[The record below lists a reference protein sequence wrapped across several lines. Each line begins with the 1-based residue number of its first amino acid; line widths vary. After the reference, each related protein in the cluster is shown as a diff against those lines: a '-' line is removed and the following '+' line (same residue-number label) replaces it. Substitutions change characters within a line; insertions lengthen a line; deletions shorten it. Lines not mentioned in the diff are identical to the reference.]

1 MKVKYIRTTPA
12 VPKLEVSPKGEWVDL
27 TLAEKAILLP
37 NDHKVLSLG
46 IRMQLPKG
54 FEAWIIPRSS
64 TYKKYKMLLSN
75 SFGLIDNLYCG
86 VNDIWGFSCFA
97 PQGCNVK
104 AGTRICQ
111 FRIMPSMKAGF
122 WVKLKW
128 LLCKKVEFV
137 EEEYLKGGNISR
149 GGFGSTGD

>member
-1 MKVKYIRTTPA
+1 MKIKYIRTTPA

-27 TLAEKAILLP
+27 TLAEKAQLLP
-37 NDHKVLSLG
+37 NQYKVFSLG
-46 IRMQLPKG
+46 IRMKLPRG

-64 TYKKYKMLLSN
+64 TFKKYNMLQSN
-75 SFGLIDNLYCG
+75 SFGLVDNAYNG
-86 VNDIWGFSCFA
+86 INDIWGFPCFA
-97 PQGCNVK
+97 PQGCSVK

-128 LLCKKVEFV
+128 LLCGKIRFV
-137 EEEYLKGGNISR
+137 EEEYLGRNHISR

>member
-1 MKVKYIRTTPA
+1 MKVKYIRTTPT
-12 VPKLEVSPKGEWVDL
+12 VPKLEVTPKGEWIDL
-27 TLAEKAILLP
+27 TLAER
-37 NDHKVLSLG
+37 VLMTPGEHRVVSLG
-46 IRMQLPKG
+46 LRVKLPKG

-64 TYKKYKMLLSN
+64 TFKKYKMIQSN
-75 SFGLIDNLYCG
+75 SFGLVDNAYCG
-86 VNDIWGFSCFA
+86 VNDIWGFPCYA
-97 PQGCNVK
+97 PQGCSVK

-128 LLCKKVEFV
+128 LLCRKVEFV
-137 EEEYLKGGNISR
+137 EEEYLSNGSMSR

>member
-1 MKVKYIRTTPA
+1 MKIKYIRTTPA

-27 TLAEKAILLP
+27 TLAEKAQLLP
-37 NDHKVLSLG
+37 NQYKVFSLG
-46 IRMQLPKG
+46 IRMKLPKG

-64 TYKKYKMLLSN
+64 TFKKYNMLQSN
-75 SFGLIDNLYCG
+75 SFGLVDNAYNG
-86 VNDIWGFSCFA
+86 INDIWGFPCFA
-97 PQGCNVK
+97 PQGCSVK

-122 WVKLKW
+122 WVKLRW
-128 LLCKKVEFV
+128 LLCGKIRFV
-137 EEEYLKGGNISR
+137 EEEYLGRNHVSR

>member
-12 VPKLEVSPKGEWVDL
+12 VPKLKIIPKGEWVDL
-27 TLAEKAILLP
+27 TLAERALMVP
-37 NDHKVLSLG
+37 GEHRTLSLG

-64 TYKKYKMLLSN
+64 TYSKYKMILSN
-75 SFGLIDNLYCG
+75 SFGLIDNAYKG
-86 VNDIWGFSCFA
+86 VNDIWKFSCYA
-97 PQGCNVK
+97 PSGCNVK

-122 WVKLKW
+122 WVKLRW
-128 LLCKKVEFV
+128 LLCKNVEFV
-137 EEEYLKGGNISR
+137 EEEYLTKDVVDR
-149 GGFGSTGD
+149 EGFGSTGD